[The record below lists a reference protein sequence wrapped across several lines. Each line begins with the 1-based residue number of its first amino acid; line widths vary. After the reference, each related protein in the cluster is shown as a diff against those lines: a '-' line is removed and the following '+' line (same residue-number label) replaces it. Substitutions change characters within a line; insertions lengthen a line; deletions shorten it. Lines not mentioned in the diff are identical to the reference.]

1 MSTDFLQQSAE
12 GGKVMGV
19 GGGIHDDAVDVTYST
34 KPDKPQAFG
43 QQAVATTSV
52 TTSSAQYNLGA
63 GAGESSSLGVD
74 LGATIGNTINLG
86 SQEMQYGATT
96 TTTTTT
102 TSTTGNMGYE
112 FNAGAATA
120 TAETTGLDTAE
131 YQASTYGQT
140 TGEAI
145 GMEATAAGF
154 EATGAQF
161 EATGAT
167 LENYTGGATTTTT
180 TTTTTTQYGMGM
192 GAGAVTESTEGK
204 IMGVGGGIHD
214 EAVDVTYST
223 KPDKVVDLGVKDL
236 GTTVI
241 DQGTTVVKRKSITIP
256 GGIASL
262 AKTTTSTVGVDI
274 NSLTIYNRTKR
285 SSTNCSKRNPTY
297 CSKRS
302 STYSSKRNST
312 NYSKRNSTRG

>member
-145 GMEATAAGF
+145 GMEAT
-154 EATGAQF
+154 
-161 EATGAT
+161 
-167 LENYTGGATTTTT
+167 
-180 TTTTTTQYGMGM
+180 
-192 GAGAVTESTEGK
+192 GAGLQLLQQPRPNTEWEWEQ
-204 IMGVGGGIHD
+204 V
-214 EAVDVTYST
+214 
-223 KPDKVVDLGVKDL
+223 L
-236 GTTVI
+236 
-241 DQGTTVVKRKSITIP
+241 
-256 GGIASL
+256 
-262 AKTTTSTVGVDI
+262 
-274 NSLTIYNRTKR
+274 
-285 SSTNCSKRNPTY
+285 
-297 CSKRS
+297 
-302 STYSSKRNST
+302 
-312 NYSKRNSTRG
+312 

>member
-145 GMEATAAGF
+145 GMEATGAGLEATGAGFEATGAGFEATGAAGF

-204 IMGVGGGIHD
+204 VM
-214 EAVDVTYST
+214 
-223 KPDKVVDLGVKDL
+223 
-236 GTTVI
+236 
-241 DQGTTVVKRKSITIP
+241 
-256 GGIASL
+256 
-262 AKTTTSTVGVDI
+262 
-274 NSLTIYNRTKR
+274 
-285 SSTNCSKRNPTY
+285 
-297 CSKRS
+297 
-302 STYSSKRNST
+302 
-312 NYSKRNSTRG
+312 